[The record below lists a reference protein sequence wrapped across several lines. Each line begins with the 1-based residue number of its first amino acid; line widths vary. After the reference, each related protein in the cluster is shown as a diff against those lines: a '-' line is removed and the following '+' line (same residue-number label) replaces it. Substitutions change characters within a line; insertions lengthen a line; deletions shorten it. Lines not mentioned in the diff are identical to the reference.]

1 MIERRTKILV
11 IDDEIQIRRLLRVSL
26 ESQGYDVEEASC
38 GQEGIRLFSLVQ
50 PNLVLLDLGLP
61 DIDGHQ
67 VLKGLRSMSSVPVII
82 LSVRND
88 EQSIIQALDS
98 GADDYLTKPFHVGE
112 LFARIRVVLRKAMPP
127 DAVPVFEMGGLRVD
141 LEARLVT
148 IDRKEVKLTATEYD
162 LLCAFVRHAGKILT
176 HRQLL
181 KEVWG
186 GQSVEQNQ
194 YLRVYVGHLR
204 QKIEPDPQKP
214 KWILTEPGIG
224 YRFKT
229 TD

>member
-1 MIERRTKILV
+1 MERRTKIFV

-26 ESQGYDVEEASC
+26 DSQGYDVEEAAS
-38 GQEGIRLFSLVQ
+38 GKEGLKMFPLIQ
-50 PNLVLLDLGLP
+50 PNMVLLDLGLP
-61 DIDGHQ
+61 DMDGQ
-67 VLKGLRSMSSVPVII
+67 EVLKSIRKISSIPLII

-98 GADDYLTKPFHVGE
+98 GADDYLAKPFHTGE
-112 LFARIRVVLRKAMPP
+112 LFARIRLVLRKSMPTDP
-127 DAVPVFEMGGLRVD
+127 VPVFESGELRID
-141 LEARLVT
+141 FTARLVT
-148 IDRKEVKLTATEYD
+148 VGEKEIKLTATEYD
-162 LLCAFVRHAGKILT
+162 LLSAFVRHAGKILT

-204 QKIEPDPQKP
+204 QKIELDPQKP
-214 KWILTEPGIG
+214 TRILTEPGIG